1 MPRPRIAYDISDYTK
16 QGIVTAFR
24 MKKLIFSKLG
34 AIDFTKSAESD
45 PGRIREMID
54 GNGVQLTYGGAG
66 HVMGTYRMGD
76 DPKTSVVNSW
86 LQLA

>member
-16 QGIVTAFR
+16 RGIATAFR
-24 MKKLIFSKLG
+24 MKELIFSKLG
-34 AIDFTKSAESD
+34 AIDFTKVAETD
-45 PGRIREMID
+45 PGKFRDVD
-54 GNGVQLTYGGAG
+54 GIGVPLTYGGAG
-66 HVMGTYRMGD
+66 HIMGTYRMGD